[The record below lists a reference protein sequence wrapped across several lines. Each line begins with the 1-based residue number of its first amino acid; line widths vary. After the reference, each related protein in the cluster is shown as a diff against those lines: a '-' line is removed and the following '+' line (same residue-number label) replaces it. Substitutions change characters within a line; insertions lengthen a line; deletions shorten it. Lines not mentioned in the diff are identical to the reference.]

1 MWYII
6 LGYLLVSALGAILF
20 WLLLI
25 AATRK
30 DESSAID
37 SSKEYEDR
45 EMHQIA
51 NNALLMDFTEP
62 KKRLRK

>member
-6 LGYLLVSALGAILF
+6 LGYLLVSAPVAILF

-25 AATRK
+25 VAKRK
-30 DESSAID
+30 DESNAID
-37 SSKEYEDR
+37 SSKEYEDG

-51 NNALLMDFTEP
+51 NNALLMDFTKT
-62 KKRLRK
+62 KKRLSK

>member
-6 LGYLLVSALGAILF
+6 VGYLLVSALVAILF

-25 AATRK
+25 ASKRK
-30 DESSAID
+30 DESNAID
-37 SSKEYEDR
+37 SSKEYKAR

-62 KKRLRK
+62 KRLRK